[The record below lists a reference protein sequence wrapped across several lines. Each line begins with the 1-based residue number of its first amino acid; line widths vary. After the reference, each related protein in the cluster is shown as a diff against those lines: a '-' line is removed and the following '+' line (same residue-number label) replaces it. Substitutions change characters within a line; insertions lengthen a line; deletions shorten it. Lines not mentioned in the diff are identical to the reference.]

1 MCLHT
6 LSLSGFR
13 NLEVGELHF
22 PPQGVAVVGD
32 NAQGKSNLLE
42 AIHYLETFRSFR
54 RVADESL
61 VTFGR
66 DVFRVE
72 AHLGSTGDDGQRQVS
87 AAYRRSDGTKRI
99 VRAGEEVPRM
109 ADAIGEMGVV
119 LLTPADVSLVSDGP
133 AERRRFLDILLSL
146 NHPGYLM
153 ALQRYRKAL
162 SQRNAALRMDPN
174 GRGAAAFDNVLMEA
188 GTQIIVA
195 REGWVREH
203 GGVFSRVYGHVAAG
217 EEVSLVYQP
226 SVMGGDDFRMALE
239 RSAARERRLGTTL
252 VGPHRDEMGVT
263 LGSGDRELDLREYG
277 SGGQRR
283 TAALALR
290 MAEAHTVRVRRKRD
304 PIILL
309 DDVFAELDPGRGERI
324 LEWMESE
331 ETGQVILTAPDDANI
346 RLRGGT
352 LPRWRIR
359 QGQIVEQN

>member
-1 MCLHT
+1 MFLRT

-13 NLEVGELHF
+13 NLEAGEFHF
-22 PPQGVAVVGD
+22 PPQGVAIVGD

-54 RVADESL
+54 RAADESL
-61 VTFGR
+61 VTFGQ
-66 DVFRVE
+66 DVFRIE
-72 AHLGSTGDDGQRQVS
+72 AHLGSTSEAGDRQVS
-87 AAYRRSDGTKRI
+87 AGYRRSDGTKRI
-99 VRAGEEVPRM
+99 VRAGEEMPRM

-119 LLTPADVSLVSDGP
+119 LLTPADVALVSEGP

-146 NHPGYLM
+146 NHPGYLR

-162 SQRNAALRMDPN
+162 SQRNAALRMDSS
-174 GRGAAAFDNVLMEA
+174 GRGAAAFDAGLMEA

-195 REGWVREH
+195 RDGWVRDYGE
-203 GGVFSRVYGHVAAG
+203 VFSRVYRHVADG
-217 EEVSLVYQP
+217 EEVSLVYQA
-226 SVMGGDDFRMALE
+226 SVRGGEDFRTALE
-239 RSAARERRLGTTL
+239 RSAPRERRLGVTL
-252 VGPHRDEMGVT
+252 VGPHRDEMVVT
-263 LGSGDRELDLREYG
+263 LGKGDGELDLREYG

-290 MAEAHTVRVRRKRD
+290 MAEAHTLRVRRKRD

-309 DDVFAELDPGRGERI
+309 DDVFAELDPGRGDRI

-331 ETGQVILTAPDDANI
+331 ESGQVILTAPDDANI
-346 RLRGGT
+346 RLRGGA

-359 QGQIVEQN
+359 KGQIVEHN

>member
-1 MCLHT
+1 MFLRT
-6 LSLSGFR
+6 LSLSSFR
-13 NLEVGELHF
+13 NLEAGELRF

-42 AIHYLETFRSFR
+42 AVHYLETFRSFR
-54 RVADESL
+54 RAADESL
-61 VTFGR
+61 VTFGQ

-72 AHLGSTGDDGQRQVS
+72 ARLGSQEDEGDRQVS
-87 AAYRRSDGTKRI
+87 AAYRTSDGTKRI
-99 VRAGEEVPRM
+99 VRGGEVVPRM
-109 ADAIGEMGVV
+109 ADAIGEVGVV
-119 LLTPADVSLVSDGP
+119 LLTPADVALVSEGP

-146 NHPGYLM
+146 NHPGYLK

-162 SQRNAALRMDPN
+162 SQRNAALRMDPS
-174 GRGAAAFDNVLMEA
+174 GRGAAAFDAGLIEA

-195 REGWVREH
+195 REEWVRDH
-203 GGVFSRVYGHVAAG
+203 GEVFSQVYRHVAAG
-217 EEVSLVYQP
+217 EEVGLVYQP
-226 SVMGGDDFRMALE
+226 SVMGGNDFRLALE

-252 VGPHRDEMGVT
+252 VGPHRDEMVVM
-263 LGSGDRELDLREYG
+263 LGKGDHELELREYG

-309 DDVFAELDPGRGERI
+309 DDVFAELDPGRGDRI

-331 ETGQVILTAPDDANI
+331 EPGQVILTAPDDANI

-352 LPRWRIR
+352 LPRWHIR